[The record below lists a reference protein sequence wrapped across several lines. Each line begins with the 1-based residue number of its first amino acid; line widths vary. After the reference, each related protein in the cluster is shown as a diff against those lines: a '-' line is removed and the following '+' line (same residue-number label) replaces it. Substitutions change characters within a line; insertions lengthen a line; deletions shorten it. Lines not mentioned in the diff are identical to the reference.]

1 MGRRRFVLMLLHE
14 RMYLLI
20 KVSSLYVIMLIY
32 GDFLEEKNICDGY
45 LSFLHDFFIMYFYF
59 FRTFAKYKYE

>member
-20 KVSSLYVIMLIY
+20 KVSS
-32 GDFLEEKNICDGY
+32 FLVCDYAHLWRFLGREKY
-45 LSFLHDFFIMYFYF
+45 L
-59 FRTFAKYKYE
+59 